1 SPQRQ
6 RDMRAHT
13 PPTMCNILFI
23 KLSHLLSHSFFKSSL
38 IAIFF
43 VNPKTLIMAVRNK
56 AFLKVMRIYGK
67 MRRKEMIVANK
78 LPPRKTGRISR

>member
-1 SPQRQ
+1 
-6 RDMRAHT
+6 MRTHT

-23 KLSHLLSHSFFKSSL
+23 KLTHLLSDSFFKSLL

-67 MRRKEMIVANK
+67 MRRKQMAVAIK
-78 LPPRKTGRISR
+78 LPRKIMGMSR